1 MSDPTL
7 VSCKME
13 KQNRIHWRVPTAMVV
28 CFVLGLGLAIG
39 HHFYYYSLN
48 HTTVGGQDEQAWA
61 LRIGTGLAFLTKT
74 FLTTAVGFALVQN
87 LWWILRSK
95 PVRLSTLD
103 SMWDIRGSIFNFF
116 DPHIWIRGPNVAI
129 LGLITW
135 TIPLVT
141 VVTPATLSVESSLVS
156 RISPQQL
163 LPDFDWNFF
172 KYGTMSEAGVG
183 SPTPTITRFITGAVI
198 QGSVYNLA
206 APAPNSSY
214 THTFIAPYIQCE
226 KSRDSVNA
234 SFQNWYRRVSMF
246 EMTWVA
252 FEAKTGNISRDLDV
266 LYNSTISW
274 HNPIDTAP
282 LAEDLVGKLIL
293 ALHPYSPNRTLVECA
308 MYNATYTVD
317 FSFYNGVQSEN
328 ITNLTILNRVP
339 AYRERQSPTP
349 SDENKRLIY
358 TAIMD
363 LFAKMFVGICWY
375 SPEHCVDTQVLST
388 ALATSKEMYGMLY
401 GDDVRTDDKPSLID
415 AAAQLG
421 KNITLSLLTDP
432 YFHQNAS
439 QAPTIN
445 VTIYE
450 NTTKYLY
457 SQKNLLIAYG
467 VSVFVSLLCVIAG
480 LLVMWDNG
488 IAFTDSLTTILRTT
502 RNPKFDEIVPT
513 DSMAGADPP
522 PQALS
527 NTRVVWIPEAAG
539 TGNDTVA
546 GLKPLH
552 NTAEPEKKERTRTD
566 SQPQVQSPIT
576 FSNGIPGWE
585 RKRYRPTISMVET
598 ETREASPPP
607 GGFI

>member
-1 MSDPTL
+1 MSDSSW
-7 VSCKME
+7 VGRKMR
-13 KQNRIHWRVPTAMVV
+13 KQNGIHWRVPAAMVV

-39 HHFYYYSLN
+39 HHFYYYSLD

-87 LWWILRSK
+87 LWWILRLK

-116 DPHIWIRGPNVAI
+116 DPHVWIRGPNVAI

-172 KYGTMSEAGVG
+172 KYNTQNEAGVG

-198 QGSVYNLA
+198 QGSVYSLA

-226 KSRDSVNA
+226 KGRDSVNA
-234 SFQNWYRRVSMF
+234 SFQNWYRRISMF

-266 LYNSTISW
+266 LYNSTVSW
-274 HNPIDTAP
+274 HNPIDTTP

-308 MYNATYTVD
+308 MYNASYTVD
-317 FSFYNGVQSEN
+317 FSFYNGVQSQN
-328 ITNLTILNRVP
+328 ITDLTILNRVP
-339 AYRERQSPTP
+339 AYRVRQSPTP
-349 SDENKRLIY
+349 SDEDKRFCY

-363 LFAKMFVGICWY
+363 LFVKMFVGICWY

-401 GDDVRTDDKPSLID
+401 GDNVQTDDKPPLIE

-421 KNITLSLLTDP
+421 TNITLSLLTDP
-432 YFHQNAS
+432 YFLQNAS

-450 NTTKYLY
+450 NITKYLY

-467 VSVFVSLLCVIAG
+467 VSVFVSLLCVITG
-480 LLVMWDNG
+480 LLTMWDNG

-502 RNPKFDEIVPT
+502 RNAKFDEIVPN
-513 DSMAGADPP
+513 DSTAGADPP
-522 PQALS
+522 PQSLS
-527 NTRVVWIPEAAG
+527 NTRVVWIPEATG
-539 TGNDTVA
+539 TRDHTVA
-546 GLKPLH
+546 GLKPLPSMVV
-552 NTAEPEKKERTRTD
+552 PEKADQTRTV
-566 SQPQVQSPIT
+566 SQPQVQSPIRFT
-576 FSNGIPGWE
+576 NVIPEWE
-585 RKRYRPTISMVET
+585 RKSYRPTISRVET
-598 ETREASPPP
+598 EARDASPSP